1 MKQDSA
7 APHNCVG
14 GLYAAQD
21 AAKSHRL
28 RTPSHGHEAKFG
40 RKRVFFALGTH
51 SNSFTLP
58 ESPAGGRFF

>member
-7 APHNCVG
+7 APHNRVG

-28 RTPSHGHEAKFG
+28 RSPSHDREAKFG
-40 RKRVFFALGTH
+40 RKRVFLALGTH

-58 ESPAGGRFF
+58 ESPASLSFF